1 MPSSSILDLK
11 KQIENYDSLKIYK
24 SYRGISTLIILFSL
38 LTDSFYLLG
47 GSFYIFDLIFILV
60 IYSVLMIFIY
70 KGKKWAI
77 ILAMVYYTIDRV
89 MRVNETESGASFIM
103 INWMIYM
110 YFFYHSL
117 IIEIAR
123 DKIKKTIN

>member
-1 MPSSSILDLK
+1 M
-11 KQIENYDSLKIYK
+11 KIYK

-110 YFFYHSL
+110 YFFYHAL

-123 DKIKKTIN
+123 DKIKKHLINL